1 MLGIISTIKLEERC
15 TASYILTKSGKIPD
29 SVMPIRASN
38 IEIYQFVIILIWVEN
53 ILTVSGGLYISLE
66 SAHFYF
72 VL

>member
-1 MLGIISTIKLEERC
+1 
-15 TASYILTKSGKIPD
+15 
-29 SVMPIRASN
+29 MPIRASN
-38 IEIYQFVIILIWVEN
+38 IEIYQFVIVLIWVEN